1 MEINQQELANLVQTL
16 ITDALVKGG
25 IIPAQEAPV
34 VVEEEP
40 ATPLFLVTI
49 NGTIV
54 DAPVAD
60 EDELAELIEAVLET
74 NEDAEI
80 RVYELNEDLGEN

>member
-1 MEINQQELANLVQTL
+1 MDINQQELANLIQTL

-25 IIPAQEAPV
+25 IVPAQEAPV
-34 VVEEEP
+34 EEVEEV
-40 ATPLFLVTI
+40 TPLFLVTV

>member
-1 MEINQQELANLVQTL
+1 MDINQQELANLIQTL

-25 IIPAQEAPV
+25 IVPAQEVP

-40 ATPLFLVTI
+40 VTPLFLVTI

-74 NEDAEI
+74 NKDAKI

>member
-1 MEINQQELANLVQTL
+1 MDINQQELANLIQTL

-25 IIPAQEAPV
+25 IVPAQEAP

-74 NEDAEI
+74 NKDAEI

>member
-1 MEINQQELANLVQTL
+1 MDINQQELANLIQTL
-16 ITDALVKGG
+16 ITDALVEGG
-25 IIPAQEAPV
+25 IVPAQEAPV
-34 VVEEEP
+34 VVEEQP
-40 ATPLFLVTI
+40 PTPLFLVTI

-54 DAPVAD
+54 DALVAD

>member
-1 MEINQQELANLVQTL
+1 MEINQQELANLIQTL

-25 IIPAQEAPV
+25 IVPAQEAP
-34 VVEEEP
+34 VEEEP

-60 EDELAELIEAVLET
+60 EDELEELIEAVLET
-74 NEDAEI
+74 NKDAKI
-80 RVYELNEDLGEN
+80 CVYELNEDLGEN